1 VSDMPGAI
9 EVAPARPAATVLPLR
24 DGPDGLEVF
33 MVVRHHQIDFA
44 SGALVFP
51 GGRVEAGDHAIAG
64 ALPGQ
69 DPLHPFRVA
78 AIREAFEECGLL
90 LALDRR
96 DGVALPSARA
106 EAITAA
112 HREAANA
119 GTLGF
124 AALLEAEGL
133 VPDIGAL
140 ARFAHWI
147 TPADLPKRFDTH
159 FFLAPAPSGHTGTHD
174 GREAVDSL
182 WIRPA
187 TALAEAEAGRRTL
200 VFATRLNLQRLA
212 GFASTAAAFA
222 AAATAP
228 VVTVQPEALRTPDGG
243 VQMRIPVEAGY
254 GGPLFPVTR
263 RAMPTQPA
271 AGTR

>member
-1 VSDMPGAI
+1 MTTTN
-9 EVAPARPAATVLPLR
+9 EVAPARPAATVLVLR
-24 DGPDGLEVF
+24 DGPAGLEVF

-51 GGRVEAGDHAIAG
+51 GGRLEAGDHAIAA
-64 ALPGQ
+64 ALPGGGD

-90 LALDRR
+90 LARTR
-96 DGVALPSARA
+96 DGAKLPHDRA

-112 HREAANA
+112 HRAAVNA
-119 GTLGF
+119 GTLSF
-124 AALLEAEGL
+124 AALLAAEGL
-133 VPDIGAL
+133 LPDIGAL

-147 TPADLPKRFDTH
+147 TPADLPKRFDTQ
-159 FFLAPAPSGHTGTHD
+159 FFLAPAPSGHSGTHD
-174 GREAVDSL
+174 GREAVESI

-187 TALAEAEAGRRTL
+187 DALAEAEAGRRTL

-212 GFASTAAAFA
+212 TFPDMASAFA
-222 AAATAP
+222 AAASAA
-228 VVTVQPEALRTPDGG
+228 VVPVQPQPIRSPDGT
-243 VQMRIPVEAGY
+243 VHMRIPVEAGY

-263 RAMPTQPA
+263 RAM
-271 AGTR
+271 

>member
-1 VSDMPGAI
+1 
-9 EVAPARPAATVLPLR
+9 
-24 DGPDGLEVF
+24 

-51 GGRVEAGDHAIAG
+51 GGRVESGDHAIVA
-64 ALPGQ
+64 ALPGGGE

-90 LALDRR
+90 LARSR
-96 DGVALPSARA
+96 GDGVPLPSSRA

-112 HREAANA
+112 HREAVAA
-119 GTLGF
+119 GTLDF
-124 AALLEAEGL
+124 AELLEAEGL
-133 VPDIGAL
+133 VPEIGAL

-159 FFLAPAPSGHTGTHD
+159 FFLAPAPTGHTGTHD
-174 GREAVDSL
+174 GREAVESL
-182 WIRPA
+182 WTTPA
-187 TALAEAEAGRRTL
+187 AALAAAEAGRRTL

-212 GFASTAAAFA
+212 GFATVADAFAVTAA
-222 AAATAP
+222 AP
-228 VVTVQPEALRTPDGG
+228 VVTVQPEAVRTRDG
-243 VQMRIPVEAGY
+243 VIQMRIPVEAGY

-263 RAMPTQPA
+263 RAM
-271 AGTR
+271 

>member
-1 VSDMPGAI
+1 
-9 EVAPARPAATVLPLR
+9 
-24 DGPDGLEVF
+24 
-33 MVVRHHQIDFA
+33 
-44 SGALVFP
+44 
-51 GGRVEAGDHAIAG
+51 
-64 ALPGQ
+64 
-69 DPLHPFRVA
+69 
-78 AIREAFEECGLL
+78 
-90 LALDRR
+90 
-96 DGVALPSARA
+96 
-106 EAITAA
+106 
-112 HREAANA
+112 
-119 GTLGF
+119 
-124 AALLEAEGL
+124 

-187 TALAEAEAGRRTL
+187 TALAEAEADRRTL

-212 GFASTAAAFA
+212 GFATTAAAFA
-222 AAATAP
+222 AAATAS
-228 VVTVQPEALRTPDGG
+228 VVTVQPEPLRAADGS